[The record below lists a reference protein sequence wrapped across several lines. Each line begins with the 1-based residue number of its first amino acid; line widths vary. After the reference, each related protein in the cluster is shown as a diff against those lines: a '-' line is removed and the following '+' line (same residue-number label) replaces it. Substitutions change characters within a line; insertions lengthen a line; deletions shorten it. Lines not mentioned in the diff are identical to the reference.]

1 MQDNFPGVEPLEV
14 DGSQQGVKEAGDDD
28 DEGKGLAKAVQ
39 QLIRFVL
46 LCKRPNVEEKNR
58 VSLAYFGG

>member
-1 MQDNFPGVEPLEV
+1 MEPLEV

-39 QLIRFVL
+39 QLVRFVL
-46 LCKRPNVEEKNR
+46 LCKCPNVQEKNR
-58 VSLAYFGG
+58 VSLTNFGG